1 MNRARPRGGAGGG
14 PRLPAFFIFVF
25 FILTCRTLET
35 PPPAP
40 EEHPPA
46 EAPGTAPPA
55 EDEVEIIEETPP
67 RRRLTLTGAGDNL
80 FHISILQNS
89 REKGGYSFSPIYQ
102 EIKPLIQ
109 GADLAFINQETVMGG
124 EKLGYSG
131 YPRFNTPPEL
141 AQTLVE
147 TGFSIINHA
156 NNHAMDMG
164 EAGLTATM
172 DVWDAQSGVTYLGI
186 HRSMEK
192 KQAIIIK
199 NGVSLGFLAYT
210 YGTNGLHLPK
220 DRPYLV
226 SLINREVMAQ
236 EIDALRPRCDV
247 LVVSMHWGDEYA
259 LQPSAAQREL
269 AAFLAEHG
277 VDLVIGHHPHV
288 LQGVEVL
295 PRPDGKRTVCFYS
308 LGNFVSNQ
316 QEKETLLG
324 ALLYAE
330 IVKEGGQASIAYWG
344 LIPVVT
350 HYERGYTGTRVYPL
364 YAYSADLLERHAL
377 FARDAGFRREF
388 IDGLLAKLN
397 ADLIM
402 RNPFALPEGLSGP

>member
-1 MNRARPRGGAGGG
+1 
-14 PRLPAFFIFVF
+14 
-25 FILTCRTLET
+25 
-35 PPPAP
+35 
-40 EEHPPA
+40 
-46 EAPGTAPPA
+46 
-55 EDEVEIIEETPP
+55 
-67 RRRLTLTGAGDNL
+67 
-80 FHISILQNS
+80 
-89 REKGGYSFSPIYQ
+89 
-102 EIKPLIQ
+102 
-109 GADLAFINQETVMGG
+109 
-124 EKLGYSG
+124 
-131 YPRFNTPPEL
+131 
-141 AQTLVE
+141 
-147 TGFSIINHA
+147 
-156 NNHAMDMG
+156 
-164 EAGLTATM
+164 
-172 DVWDAQSGVTYLGI
+172 
-186 HRSMEK
+186 
-192 KQAIIIK
+192 
-199 NGVSLGFLAYT
+199 
-210 YGTNGLHLPK
+210 
-220 DRPYLV
+220 
-226 SLINREVMAQ
+226 MAQ